1 MPAVLTAMP
10 AVNSAPFQ
18 ATPVTNT
25 GAEETPVTHYFKHF
39 EIVAPDFTVSLSGSV
54 PEMFRRTMTAMID
67 GQRVSPLIPLPCGSQ
82 LISCWS
88 KPELGAHIDA
98 SKTEEEEGE
107 LLEADEAEE
116 EVSTSSSS
124 DANAWALKPSVGT
137 WLLPL
142 PENPEVDDDA
152 ALKTEK
158 ENQIVDVSDNAKLQ
172 EVTVS
177 KVQSKGLSARVKT
190 WFCCVQALAA
200 EPKPAKTQK
209 ASAAERKPAKTPKA
223 AKTQKAK
230 A

>member
-1 MPAVLTAMP
+1 M
-10 AVNSAPFQ
+10 
-18 ATPVTNT
+18 
-25 GAEETPVTHYFKHF
+25 GAEETP
-39 EIVAPDFTVSLSGSV
+39 VAPDFTVSLSGSV

-67 GQRVSPLIPLPCGSQ
+67 GQRVSPLIPLPCGPQ

-142 PENPEVDDDA
+142 PEKPEVDDDA

-209 ASAAERKPAKTPKA
+209 A
-223 AKTQKAK
+223 AKTQKTK

>member
-1 MPAVLTAMP
+1 MG
-10 AVNSAPFQ
+10 
-18 ATPVTNT
+18 
-25 GAEETPVTHYFKHF
+25 GAEETP
-39 EIVAPDFTVSLSGSV
+39 VAPDFTVSLSGSV

-67 GQRVSPLIPLPCGSQ
+67 GQRVSPLIPLPCGPQ

-98 SKTEEEEGE
+98 SKTEE
-107 LLEADEAEE
+107 DEE

-142 PENPEVDDDA
+142 PEKPEVDDDA
-152 ALKTEK
+152 ALKIEK

-172 EVTVS
+172 EVTIS
-177 KVQSKGLSARVKT
+177 KVQGKGLSARVKT

>member
-25 GAEETPVTHYFKHF
+25 GAEETP
-39 EIVAPDFTVSLSGSV
+39 VAPDFTVSLSGSV

-67 GQRVSPLIPLPCGSQ
+67 GQRVSPLIPLPCGPQ

-142 PENPEVDDDA
+142 PEKPEVDDDA
-152 ALKTEK
+152 ALKIEK

-177 KVQSKGLSARVKT
+177 KVQGKGLSARVKT

-230 A
+230 G